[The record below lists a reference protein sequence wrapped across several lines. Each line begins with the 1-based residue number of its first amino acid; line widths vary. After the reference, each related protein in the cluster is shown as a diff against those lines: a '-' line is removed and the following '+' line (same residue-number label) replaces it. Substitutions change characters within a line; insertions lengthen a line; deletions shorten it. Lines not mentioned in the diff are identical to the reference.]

1 MYVYKCI
8 HTYLG
13 TISGV
18 FRGCVFFS
26 GLLRFLDSSIRHQ
39 GNSVGA
45 DGDASNLLV
54 AYGGFLKL
62 GVLLKIPK
70 VHQF

>member
-1 MYVYKCI
+1 MCI
-8 HTYLG
+8 NAYTH
-13 TISGV
+13 IWDHFRGV
-18 FRGCVFFS
+18 QGCVFFS

-45 DGDASNLLV
+45 DGDASNLLG

>member
-1 MYVYKCI
+1 M
-8 HTYLG
+8 HTHIFG

-18 FRGCVFFS
+18 FRGVFFS